1 MYLLL
6 GGQEWIVILIAV
18 VILLIWGPSKLPSLA
33 RGLGEAIRE
42 FRKATSGIEE
52 EPRKVEKAEKKE
64 EIDQKLL
71 ETARALGISTEGKT
85 KEQILD
91 EINKKIA
98 ELKKTQ

>member
-6 GGQEWIVILIAV
+6 SGQEWIIVLIAI
-18 VILLIWGPSKLPSLA
+18 VIILIWGPSKLPSLA

-42 FRKATSGIEE
+42 FRKASSGIEE
-52 EPRKVEKAEKKE
+52 EPRRVEKRE

>member
-6 GGQEWIVILIAV
+6 GGQEWIIVLIAII
-18 VILLIWGPSKLPSLA
+18 ILLIWGPSKLPSLA

-42 FRKATSGIEE
+42 FRKAASGIEE
-52 EPRKVEKAEKKE
+52 EPRKVEKRE

-91 EINKKIA
+91 EISKKVA

>member
-52 EPRKVEKAEKKE
+52 EPRKVEKKE

>member
-52 EPRKVEKAEKKE
+52 EPRKVEKKE

-91 EINKKIA
+91 EISRKVA

>member
-52 EPRKVEKAEKKE
+52 EPRKVEKRE

>member
-52 EPRKVEKAEKKE
+52 EPRKVEKRE

-71 ETARALGISTEGKT
+71 ETARALGISIEGKT